1 MTDVD
6 AATGVVLEHA
16 PKPRVFVARKIPSEG
31 LEAVQDAC
39 DMDLWED
46 DLPPPRDELLRRVAG
61 VDGVLSLLT
70 DRVDDEFLDAAGPQL
85 KVVSN
90 YAVGFDNIDVA
101 ACARRGVRVGNTP
114 GVLTETTADLAWALL
129 MAAARRLPEGDRFVR
144 AGSWKTWGPLLLL
157 GPDVHGATI
166 GIVGFGRIGQ
176 AMAQRARGFGMEILY
191 HDLQELPASVT
202 EPLGA
207 TYLPLE
213 RLLPRSDFV
222 SLHVNLSD
230 VTRHLI
236 NAETLAMMKST
247 AVLVNTSRGP
257 VVDQRALATALRD
270 GVIWA
275 AALDVTDP
283 EPIPMDDPLVGL
295 DNCLIVPH
303 IAAASRATRGKMA
316 AMAAANLVAGVRGE
330 PLPTEVPPPA

>member
-1 MTDVD
+1 
-6 AATGVVLEHA
+6 
-16 PKPRVFVARKIPSEG
+16 VARIIPDDG
-31 LEAVQDAC
+31 LQAVAAAC

-46 DLPPPRDELLRRVAG
+46 ELPPPRDELLRRVAG
-61 VDGVLSLLT
+61 CDGVLTLLT
-70 DRVDDEFLDAAGPQL
+70 DRVDDEFLDAAGPGL
-85 KVVSN
+85 RVVSN

-101 ACARRGVRVGNTP
+101 ACARRGIPVGNTP
-114 GVLTETTADLAWALL
+114 GVLTETTADLAFALM
-129 MAAARRLPEGDRFVR
+129 MAAARRLPEGDRYVR

-176 AMAQRARGFGMEILY
+176 ALARRAQGFGMEILY
-191 HDLQELPASVT
+191 HDRNQLPDDVT
-202 EPLGA
+202 GPLGA

-213 RLLPRSDFV
+213 ELLPRSDFV
-222 SLHVNLSD
+222 SLHVNLSP

-236 NAETLAMMKST
+236 NAQTLSWMKPT

-257 VVDQRALATALRD
+257 VVDQAALATALRD
-270 GVIWA
+270 GIIWA

-303 IAAASRATRGKMA
+303 IASASRATRDRMA
-316 AMAAANLVAGVRGE
+316 QMAAANLIAGVRGE
-330 PLPTEVPPPA
+330 SLPTEVPPPSV

>member
-1 MTDVD
+1 MADR
-6 AATGVVLEHA
+6 
-16 PKPRVFVARKIPSEG
+16 PRAFVARRIPDEG
-31 LEAVQDAC
+31 LDLVREAC
-39 DMDLWED
+39 DLDLWED
-46 DLPPPRDELLRRVAG
+46 ELPPPRDELLRRVAG
-61 VDGVLSLLT
+61 CDGVLTLLT
-70 DRVDDEFLDAAGPQL
+70 DRVDDEFLDAAGARL

-90 YAVGFDNIDVA
+90 YAVGYDNIDVA
-101 ACARRGVRVGNTP
+101 ACARRGIPVGNTP
-114 GVLTETTADLAWALL
+114 GVLTDTTADLAWALL
-129 MAAARRLPEGDRFVR
+129 MAAARRLPEADRFVR

-176 AMAQRARGFGMEILY
+176 AIARRAQGFGMEILY
-191 HDLQELPASVT
+191 HDLEPLPPSVT
-202 EPLGA
+202 DPLGA

-213 RLLPRSDFV
+213 ELLPRSDFV
-222 SLHVNLSD
+222 TLHVNLSP
-230 VTRHLI
+230 VTHHLI
-236 NAETLAMMKST
+236 DAETLAMMKPT

-257 VVDQRALATALRD
+257 VVDGVALAAALRD

-283 EPIPMDDPLVGL
+283 EPIPMDHPLVGL

-303 IAAASRATRGKMA
+303 IASASRATRGKMA